1 MEFIVE
7 RAPHLRRKSSVTRMM
22 VCVLIALLPTI
33 IFAFVM
39 YGLDALKVY
48 GISVLTMV
56 VAEVIFVGL
65 KNMGPYDGVKRTFGE
80 KLKKSYSKFSI
91 TNIFSPLV
99 SAVIFAM
106 IMPASATWYQVLV
119 SALFGIVIG
128 KLIFGGLGQNI
139 FNPAAVGRV
148 FAMLCFNSTWTYS
161 GNNFFDV
168 VAGGTPL
175 TQLSDSLTNIG
186 NYSLL
191 NLFIGTYPGT
201 LGETSALCILIGL
214 VILLV
219 TRVADFRTM
228 LSAFVTFVLLIT
240 FAGLSLNAPNL
251 LQYILY
257 HVLSGGFLFGMT
269 FMITDPVTTP
279 TSRPGR
285 IIYGVLFS
293 CITVLIRMF
302 GAYPEGVAYAILIGN
317 VFVPVIDYYKW
328 ATNKYNYKQLIVV
341 VLLIGIVT
349 TFIFTAL

>member
-1 MEFIVE
+1 MKGKPSTINDCSAIVTG
-7 RAPHLRRKSSVTRMM
+7 L
-22 VCVLIALLPTI
+22 LLALNL
-33 IFAFVM
+33 
-39 YGLDALKVY
+39 
-48 GISVLTMV
+48 
-56 VAEVIFVGL
+56 
-65 KNMGPYDGVKRTFGE
+65 
-80 KLKKSYSKFSI
+80 
-91 TNIFSPLV
+91 
-99 SAVIFAM
+99 
-106 IMPASATWYQVLV
+106 PASTPWWVV
-119 SALFGIVIG
+119 VIG
-128 KLIFGGLGQNI
+128 CIVAIGIAKMTFGGLGQNI